1 MDNNALLNAPLG
13 MLLSIDL
20 FAEPLRRHLP
30 ALTPGD
36 ARTLRD
42 LLPLAGDGEALLR
55 DLEEAGRRFD
65 EETLREVR
73 EFGVDIDPQGLRY
86 RWGGPETN
94 EAVVRLIEA
103 GDRPLQEGQIV
114 FYGPSNIAL
123 WYSLE
128 RDMLPYTAY
137 NHGIGGCIDED
148 MMRYAPRLLYPY
160 KPAAVFFQTGSN
172 DIASG
177 IPLETI
183 LANKRRM
190 YGMFLENMPQAKL
203 VVCSGLP
210 LPGRT
215 QFWDATVRTNDL
227 LREMCAETERLYFLD
242 ATDAMLTDR
251 GPEAL
256 RTSDGRYFNP
266 ALYRI
271 DRIHL
276 NKRGHDVWTALM
288 KRTLE
293 EIL

>member
-20 FAEPLRRHLP
+20 FAEPLRRQLP

-36 ARTLRD
+36 ARTLKD

-73 EFGVDIDPQGLRY
+73 EFGVDIDPRGLRY
-86 RWGGPETN
+86 RWGDPETN

-128 RDMLPYTAY
+128 RDMLPYAAY